1 MQKFMKTVNIRAI
14 MNIIHLKR
22 LFNEKLRIFFQKSVD
37 NSE

>member
-1 MQKFMKTVNIRAI
+1 MQKFMKTVNI
-14 MNIIHLKR
+14 HQKR